1 MDKLYTQFD
10 NVFFEKSRLS
20 IMTILY
26 KERVVSFNRFK
37 KLLAATD
44 GAIYTH
50 LKKLIDSN
58 YISYKKEIVDNSAQ
72 TNYTITKT
80 GKKIFK
86 DYLAF
91 LQEMILEDGNK

>member
-1 MDKLYTQFD
+1 MYKLYTQFD

-58 YISYKKEIVDNSAQ
+58 YISYKKEIVNNSAQ
-72 TNYTITKT
+72 TNYNITST

-86 DYLAF
+86 DYLKF
-91 LQEMILEDGNK
+91 IEEMILEDGKK